1 MRALAVAR
9 FLAADAIRSRRVL
22 IPVFLYA
29 AVLAVLFGGDPGP
42 PPAPW
47 AASALALYPIAAWL
61 ALTVANTEDP
71 VQRTVTV
78 AASGGHL
85 PVAAGT
91 LLVALAGD
99 VVLSLLSVVWPVVA
113 TGYPHPPGLLMEG
126 FLGHLA
132 CASTGTAVGLL
143 CARPV
148 IGRIGWSLMV
158 AVFVVVVTGVQ
169 PWLPPVGTSV
179 AALEAGAGTSPVAF
193 GALLGLVLAGAA
205 AGVSAAV
212 ARRL

>member
-1 MRALAVAR
+1 MRAFAVAR
-9 FLAADAIRSRRVL
+9 FLAADAVRSQRFL
-22 IPVFLYA
+22 IPLFLHGA
-29 AVLAVLFGGDPGP
+29 ILAVLFGGDPGP

-78 AASGGHL
+78 AAAGGQV

-99 VVLSLLSVVWPVVA
+99 LLLAVLSVAWPVVA
-113 TGYPHPPGLLMEG
+113 TGYPHPPAVLVEGL
-126 FLGHLA
+126 LGHLA
-132 CASTGTAVGLL
+132 CATTGTAVGLL

-148 IGRIGWSLMV
+148 IGKIGWSLLA

-179 AALEAGAGTSPVAF
+179 AALEAGAGYPPLAL
-193 GALLGLVLAGAA
+193 GAVLGLALAGVA
-205 AGVSAAV
+205 AGISAAV
-212 ARRL
+212 ARRS